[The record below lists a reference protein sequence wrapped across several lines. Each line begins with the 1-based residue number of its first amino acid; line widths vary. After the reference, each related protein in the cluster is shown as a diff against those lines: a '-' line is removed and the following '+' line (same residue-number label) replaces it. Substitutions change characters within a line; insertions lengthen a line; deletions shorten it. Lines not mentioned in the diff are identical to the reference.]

1 MQHKICGSE
10 TQMGANNSSKWW
22 LACKKVAKS
31 LNSLFRVLSSTVYM
45 WAQHYNPTQIW
56 LFYREFWLLLFHSS
70 PQPSFAI
77 HNYLCL
83 EPVILQAK
91 KFVQKKK
98 LSSQAMCLD
107 CLLALNPVWA
117 HNICLQWQGSHK
129 YLSAWRCI
137 QMDRVLHNFSFVL
150 WPK

>member
-91 KFVQKKK
+91 KFVQKK
-98 LSSQAMCLD
+98 
-107 CLLALNPVWA
+107 
-117 HNICLQWQGSHK
+117 
-129 YLSAWRCI
+129 
-137 QMDRVLHNFSFVL
+137 SFVL
-150 WPK
+150 SGNVPRLPPCTQSSLGPQYLFTVTRKPQIFECMAVHTNGQSSTQFLICFVA